1 MRGSTQACGRL
12 ARAVPLGALAALISG
27 VAHAAAPAAAP
38 ALLAH
43 QAALE
48 LDPAASAWILTSTAL
63 VLMMTVPGL
72 ALFYGGMV
80 RKKNV
85 LATLGQALAAS
96 LLVTILWF
104 VAGYSLAFGTNAD
117 PGLNRFIG
125 SFDSLFLNGV
135 GANTAWAGAPG
146 LPETLWVAYQ
156 LTFAIIT
163 PALIA
168 GAFAERIKFSGFLLF
183 IGLWHLVVYAPVC
196 HWVWSGG
203 FLGGMGVLD
212 FAGGAVV
219 HVNSGVAGL
228 VAALFLGRR
237 VGLGRD
243 NMAPHNLTLTVI
255 GASLLWVGW
264 IGFNA
269 GSAWAPDAIAAQA
282 LLGTIVATAAAGA
295 AWAAAEWIE
304 RRKPTVLGMVSGA
317 VAGLVAITP
326 AAGFVNSQG
335 AFFIGIAGGLV
346 CWFAVVWVKRW
357 LRYDDTLDVFGIHG
371 VGGLVGAL
379 LTGVFADA
387 AVNGLGEGATVWNQ
401 ALGLVAVIVWSAIAT
416 WAILWICK
424 LTTGLRVT
432 EEEERQGLDLTQHG
446 EAVHDA

>member
-1 MRGSTQACGRL
+1 MRAIGRRLQAGATGVLL
-12 ARAVPLGALAALISG
+12 ATLAGA
-27 VAHAAAPAAAP
+27 AHAAAPEGP

-48 LDPAASAWILTSTAL
+48 LDGAASAWILTSTAL
-63 VLMMTVPGL
+63 VLLMTVPGL

-85 LATLGQALAAS
+85 LATVGQAFAAA

-104 VAGYSLAFGTNAD
+104 VAGYSLAFGTNANE
-117 PGLNRFIG
+117 GLNAFIG
-125 SFDSLFLNGV
+125 SLDSVFLNGV
-135 GANTAWAGAPG
+135 GADTAWAGAPG

-183 IGLWHLVVYAPVC
+183 IGLWHLIVYAPVC

-228 VAALFLGRR
+228 VAALFLGKR
-237 VGLGRD
+237 VGFGRD

-295 AWAAAEWIE
+295 AWAVAEWIE
-304 RRKPTVLGMVSGA
+304 RRKPTVLGMASGA
-317 VAGLVAITP
+317 IAGLVAITP
-326 AAGFVNSQG
+326 GAGFVNSQG

-346 CWFAVVWVKRW
+346 CWFAVVWIKKW
-357 LRYDDTLDVFGIHG
+357 LRYDDSLDAFGVHG

-387 AVNGLGEGATVWNQ
+387 AVNSLGEGANVWTQ
-401 ALGLVAVIVWSAIAT
+401 FVGLVAVIGWSAVAT
-416 WAILWICK
+416 FAILWVCK
-424 LTTGLRVT
+424 LTTGLRVS

-446 EAVHDA
+446 EAVHDT